1 MQSPV
6 DCRIYWTYGGRMM
19 GERSDLP
26 LPTSAYTLHVVMIG
40 TQHPGNLGAV
50 CRSLLNHGFDS
61 LRLVLPVC
69 HPDDIEARNR
79 AKHAGKIL
87 DSCQIYDSF
96 EDAVEDC
103 SLVVG
108 TSGKREIGDKTQKRH
123 FIYPWEFSERIY
135 DVNQSIALVFGE
147 EGKGLSID
155 DLLRCDYLVTLP
167 TWEGY
172 PITNLSHAVHT
183 LTYELHRYRVLKRQ
197 GHEEALPDIVPI
209 HRGISPEQRNVLR
222 KSVEDIAKFLP
233 GGDERRISFTHSL
246 TRALQR
252 SGLEP
257 DQTNRLIGGFVD
269 ASTALEYATSKKE
282 WQSSRRRRVILEE
295 E

>member
-1 MQSPV
+1 
-6 DCRIYWTYGGRMM
+6 M

-26 LPTSAYTLHVVMIG
+26 LPFSQYNLHVIMVG

-61 LRLVLPVC
+61 LRLVQPKC
-69 HPDDIEARNR
+69 HPDDLEARNR
-79 AKHAGKIL
+79 AKHAGRVL
-87 DSCQIYDSF
+87 DKCQIFSTF
-96 EDAVEDC
+96 EDAIQDC

-123 FIYPWEFSERIY
+123 FVYPWEFAKRVSSSQ
-135 DVNQSIALVFGE
+135 QSIALVFGE
-147 EGKGLSID
+147 EGKGLSTE

-183 LTYELHRYRVLKRQ
+183 LTYELHRFRVLERQ
-197 GHEEALPDIVPI
+197 GEDEALPDIVPI
-209 HRGISPEQRNVLR
+209 HRSISPMQRQVLR
-222 KSVEDIAKFLP
+222 KAIEDIAKFLP
-233 GGDERRISFTHSL
+233 GGDERRISFSHSL

-252 SGLEP
+252 SGLEA

-269 ASTALEYATSKKE
+269 ASTALEYASISNDWKST
-282 WQSSRRRRVILEE
+282 RRRRVILEE

>member
-1 MQSPV
+1 
-6 DCRIYWTYGGRMM
+6 M

-26 LPTSAYTLHVVMIG
+26 LPTSAYTLHVVMVG

-50 CRSLLNHGFDS
+50 CRSLLNHGFNS
-61 LRLVLPVC
+61 LRLVQPVC
-69 HPDDIEARNR
+69 HPNDIEARNR

-87 DSCQIYDSF
+87 DSCQIYDSL
-96 EDAVEDC
+96 EDAVQDC

-108 TSGKREIGDKTQKRH
+108 TSGKREIGNKTQKRH

-135 DVNQSIALVFGE
+135 DVDQSIALVFGE

-155 DLLRCDYLVTLP
+155 NLLRCDYLVTLP

-183 LTYELHRYRVLKRQ
+183 LTYELHRHRVLKRQ
-197 GHEEALPDIVPI
+197 GDEKALPDIVPI

-222 KSVEDIAKFLP
+222 KSIEDIAKFLP

-269 ASTALEYATSKKE
+269 ASTALEFATTKKE

>member
-1 MQSPV
+1 
-6 DCRIYWTYGGRMM
+6 MM

-26 LPTSAYTLHVVMIG
+26 LPTSAYTLHVVMVG

-50 CRSLLNHGFDS
+50 CRSLLNHGFNS
-61 LRLVLPVC
+61 LRLVQPVC
-69 HPDDIEARNR
+69 HPNDIEARNR

-87 DSCQIYDSF
+87 DSCQIYDSL
-96 EDAVEDC
+96 EDAVQDC

-108 TSGKREIGDKTQKRH
+108 TSGKREIGNKTQKRH

-135 DVNQSIALVFGE
+135 DVDQSIALVFGE

-183 LTYELHRYRVLKRQ
+183 LTYELHRHRVLKRQ
-197 GHEEALPDIVPI
+197 GDEKALPYIVPI

-222 KSVEDIAKFLP
+222 KSIEDIAKFLP

-269 ASTALEYATSKKE
+269 ASTALEFATTKKE

>member
-1 MQSPV
+1 
-6 DCRIYWTYGGRMM
+6 MM
-19 GERSDLP
+19 GARSDLP
-26 LPTSAYTLHVVMIG
+26 LPTSAYTLHVVMVG

-50 CRSLLNHGFDS
+50 CRSLLNHGFNS
-61 LRLVLPVC
+61 LRLVQPVC
-69 HPDDIEARNR
+69 HPNDIEARNR

-87 DSCQIYDSF
+87 DSCQIYDSL
-96 EDAVEDC
+96 EDAVQDC

-108 TSGKREIGDKTQKRH
+108 TSGKREIGNKTQKRH

-135 DVNQSIALVFGE
+135 DVDQSIALVFGE

-183 LTYELHRYRVLKRQ
+183 LTYELHRHRVLKRQ
-197 GHEEALPDIVPI
+197 GDEKALPDIVPI

-222 KSVEDIAKFLP
+222 KSIEDIAKFLP

-269 ASTALEYATSKKE
+269 ASTALEFATTKKE

>member
-1 MQSPV
+1 
-6 DCRIYWTYGGRMM
+6 M
-19 GERSDLP
+19 GERSELP
-26 LPTSAYTLHVVMIG
+26 LPSSAYTLHVVMIG

-61 LRLVLPVC
+61 LRLVKPVC

-87 DSCQIYDSF
+87 DSCQIYDTF
-96 EDAVEDC
+96 EHAVEDC

-183 LTYELHRYRVLKRQ
+183 LTYELHRDRVLKRQ
-197 GHEEALPDIVPI
+197 GKEEALPDII
-209 HRGISPEQRNVLR
+209 AIRRGISPEQRNVLR

-233 GGDERRISFTHSL
+233 GGDERRVSFSHSL

-269 ASTALEYATSKKE
+269 ASTALEFATAQKE

>member
-1 MQSPV
+1 
-6 DCRIYWTYGGRMM
+6 MM

-135 DVNQSIALVFGE
+135 DVDQSIALVFGE

-197 GHEEALPDIVPI
+197 GHEKALPDIVPI

-269 ASTALEYATSKKE
+269 ASTALEYATTKKE
-282 WQSSRRRRVILEE
+282 WQSGRRRRVILEE

>member
-1 MQSPV
+1 
-6 DCRIYWTYGGRMM
+6 MM

-26 LPTSAYTLHVVMIG
+26 LPTSAYTLHVVMVG

-50 CRSLLNHGFDS
+50 CRSLLNHGFNS
-61 LRLVLPVC
+61 LRLVQPVC
-69 HPDDIEARNR
+69 HPNDIEARNR

-87 DSCQIYDSF
+87 DSCQIYDSL
-96 EDAVEDC
+96 EDAVQDC

-108 TSGKREIGDKTQKRH
+108 TSGKREIGNKTQKRH

-135 DVNQSIALVFGE
+135 DVYQSIALVFGE

-183 LTYELHRYRVLKRQ
+183 LTYELHRHRVLKRQ
-197 GHEEALPDIVPI
+197 GDEKALPDIVPI

-222 KSVEDIAKFLP
+222 KSIEDIAKFLP

-269 ASTALEYATSKKE
+269 ASTALEFATTKKE

>member
-1 MQSPV
+1 
-6 DCRIYWTYGGRMM
+6 M
-19 GERSDLP
+19 GERSDIP
-26 LPTSAYTLHVVMIG
+26 LPSSNYELHIVMVG

-61 LRLVLPVC
+61 LRLVQPDC
-69 HPDDIEARNR
+69 HPDDLEARNR
-79 AKHAGKIL
+79 AKHAGRVL
-87 DSCQIYDSF
+87 DKCRIFDSF
-96 EDAVEDC
+96 EDAIADC

-123 FIYPWEFSERIY
+123 FMYPWEFSERIS
-135 DVNQSIALVFGE
+135 NIQQSIALVFGE
-147 EGKGLSID
+147 EGKGLSTT

-183 LTYELHRYRVLKRQ
+183 LTYELHRYRVLQNQ
-197 GHEEALPDIVPI
+197 GNDEALPDIVPI
-209 HRGISPEQRNVLR
+209 QRGISPEQRNVLR
-222 KSVEDIAKFLP
+222 KAVEDIAQYLP

-269 ASTALEYATSKKE
+269 ASTALEYASKSDT
-282 WQSSRRRRVILEE
+282 WRSRRRRRVHLEE

>member
-1 MQSPV
+1 
-6 DCRIYWTYGGRMM
+6 M
-19 GERSDLP
+19 GDRSILP
-26 LPTSAYTLHVVMIG
+26 LPFSTYDLHVVLVGI
-40 TQHPGNLGAV
+40 QHPGNLGAV

-61 LRLVLPVC
+61 LRLVQPQC

-79 AKHAGKIL
+79 AKHAGRIL
-87 DSCQIYDSF
+87 DSCKLYDSF
-96 EDAVEDC
+96 EEAISDC

-123 FIYPWEFSERIY
+123 FMYPWEFSERISRI
-135 DVNQSIALVFGE
+135 DQSVALVFGE
-147 EGKGLSID
+147 EGKGLSTE

-183 LTYELHRYRVLKRQ
+183 LTYELHRHRVLQTQ
-197 GHEEALPDIVPI
+197 GDDEALPDIVPI
-209 HRGISPEQRNVLR
+209 QRGISPEQRIVLR
-222 KSVEDIAKFLP
+222 KAIEDIAVNLP
-233 GGDERRISFTHSL
+233 GGDERKISFTHSL

-252 SGLEP
+252 SGMEP
-257 DQTNRLIGGFVD
+257 DETNRLIGGFVD
-269 ASTALEYATSKKE
+269 ASTALEFASQYDE
-282 WQSSRRRRVILEE
+282 WKTTRRRRVVFEE

>member
-1 MQSPV
+1 
-6 DCRIYWTYGGRMM
+6 M

-26 LPTSAYTLHVVMIG
+26 LPFCNYTLHVVLVG

-61 LRLVLPVC
+61 LRLVQPQC
-69 HPDDIEARNR
+69 HPDDVEARNR
-79 AKHAGKIL
+79 AKHAGRVL
-87 DSCQIYDSF
+87 DACQIYSTF
-96 EDAVEDC
+96 EEAISDC

-123 FIYPWEFSERIY
+123 FMYPWEFVDRVSTTQ
-135 DVNQSIALVFGE
+135 QSVALVFGE
-147 EGKGLSID
+147 EGMGLSTE

-183 LTYELHRYRVLKRQ
+183 LTYELHRQRVLDGQ
-197 GHEEALPDIVPI
+197 GQDAALPDIVPI
-209 HRGISPEQRNVLR
+209 ERSISPEQRRVLR
-222 KSVEDIAKFLP
+222 KSIDDIARFLP
-233 GGDERRISFTHSL
+233 GGEERRISFSHSL

-252 SGLEP
+252 SGLET

-269 ASTALEYATSKKE
+269 ASTALEFVSQDTT
-282 WQSSRRRRVILEE
+282 WRSSRRRRVLLEE

>member
-1 MQSPV
+1 
-6 DCRIYWTYGGRMM
+6 M

-26 LPTSAYTLHVVMIG
+26 LPFCNYTLHVVLVG

-61 LRLVLPVC
+61 LRLVQPQC
-69 HPDDIEARNR
+69 HPDDVEARNR
-79 AKHAGKIL
+79 AKHAGRVL
-87 DSCQIYDSF
+87 DACQIYSTF
-96 EDAVEDC
+96 EEAISDC

-123 FIYPWEFSERIY
+123 FMYPWEFVDRVSTTQ
-135 DVNQSIALVFGE
+135 QSVALVFGE
-147 EGKGLSID
+147 EGMGLSTE

-167 TWEGY
+167 TWVGY

-183 LTYELHRYRVLKRQ
+183 LTYELHRQRVLDGQ
-197 GHEEALPDIVPI
+197 GRDDALPDIVPI
-209 HRGISPEQRNVLR
+209 ERSISPEQRRVLR
-222 KSVEDIAKFLP
+222 KSIDDIARFLP
-233 GGDERRISFTHSL
+233 GGEERRISFTHSL
-246 TRALQR
+246 TRALLR
-252 SGLEP
+252 SGLET

-269 ASTALEYATSKKE
+269 ASTALEFVSQDTT
-282 WQSSRRRRVILEE
+282 WRSSRRRRVLLEE

>member
-1 MQSPV
+1 
-6 DCRIYWTYGGRMM
+6 M

-26 LPTSAYTLHVVMIG
+26 LPFCNYTLHVVLVG

-61 LRLVLPVC
+61 LRLVQPQC
-69 HPDDIEARNR
+69 HPDDVEARNR
-79 AKHAGKIL
+79 AKHAGRVL
-87 DSCQIYDSF
+87 DACQIYSTF
-96 EDAVEDC
+96 EEAISDC

-123 FIYPWEFSERIY
+123 FMYPWEFVDRVSTTQ
-135 DVNQSIALVFGE
+135 QSVALVFGE
-147 EGKGLSID
+147 EGMGLSTE

-183 LTYELHRYRVLKRQ
+183 LTYELHRQRVLDGQ
-197 GHEEALPDIVPI
+197 GRDAALPDIVPI
-209 HRGISPEQRNVLR
+209 ERSISPEQRRVLR
-222 KSVEDIAKFLP
+222 KSIDDIARFLP
-233 GGDERRISFTHSL
+233 GGEERRISFSHSL

-252 SGLEP
+252 SGLET

-269 ASTALEYATSKKE
+269 ASTALEFVSQDTT
-282 WQSSRRRRVILEE
+282 WRSSRRRRVLLEE

>member
-1 MQSPV
+1 
-6 DCRIYWTYGGRMM
+6 MM

-26 LPTSAYTLHVVMIG
+26 LPTSAYTLHVVMVG

-50 CRSLLNHGFDS
+50 CRSLLNHGFNS
-61 LRLVLPVC
+61 LRLVQPVC
-69 HPDDIEARNR
+69 HPNDIEARNR

-87 DSCQIYDSF
+87 DSCQIYDSL
-96 EDAVEDC
+96 EDAVQDC

-108 TSGKREIGDKTQKRH
+108 TSGKREIGNKTQKRH

-135 DVNQSIALVFGE
+135 DVDQSIALVFGE

-183 LTYELHRYRVLKRQ
+183 LTYELHRHRVLKRQ
-197 GHEEALPDIVPI
+197 GDEKALPDIVPI

-222 KSVEDIAKFLP
+222 KSIEDIAKFLP

-269 ASTALEYATSKKE
+269 ASTALEFATTKRE
-282 WQSSRRRRVILEE
+282 WQSRRRRRVILEE

>member
-1 MQSPV
+1 
-6 DCRIYWTYGGRMM
+6 MM

-96 EDAVEDC
+96 EDAVQDC

-197 GHEEALPDIVPI
+197 GHEKALPDIVPI

>member
-1 MQSPV
+1 
-6 DCRIYWTYGGRMM
+6 MM

-26 LPTSAYTLHVVMIG
+26 LPTSAYTLHVVMVG

-50 CRSLLNHGFDS
+50 CRSLLNHGFNS
-61 LRLVLPVC
+61 LRLVQPVC
-69 HPDDIEARNR
+69 HPNDIEARNR

-87 DSCQIYDSF
+87 DSCQIYDSL
-96 EDAVEDC
+96 EDAVQDC

-108 TSGKREIGDKTQKRH
+108 TSGKREIGNKTQKRH

-135 DVNQSIALVFGE
+135 DVDQSIALVFGE

-172 PITNLSHAVHT
+172 PIMNLSHAVHT
-183 LTYELHRYRVLKRQ
+183 LTYELHRHRVLKRQ
-197 GHEEALPDIVPI
+197 GDEKALPDIVPL

-222 KSVEDIAKFLP
+222 KSIEDIAKFLP

-269 ASTALEYATSKKE
+269 ASTALEFATIKKE

>member
-1 MQSPV
+1 
-6 DCRIYWTYGGRMM
+6 M

-26 LPTSAYTLHVVMIG
+26 LPFCNYTLHVVLVG

-61 LRLVLPVC
+61 LRLVQPQC
-69 HPDDIEARNR
+69 HPDDVEARNR
-79 AKHAGKIL
+79 AKHAGRVL
-87 DSCQIYDSF
+87 DACQIYSTF
-96 EDAVEDC
+96 EEAISDC

-123 FIYPWEFSERIY
+123 FMYPWEFVDRISTTQHS
-135 DVNQSIALVFGE
+135 VALIFGE
-147 EGKGLSID
+147 EGMGLSTE

-183 LTYELHRYRVLKRQ
+183 LTYELHRQRVLDGQ
-197 GHEEALPDIVPI
+197 GRDAALPDIVPI
-209 HRGISPEQRNVLR
+209 ERSISPEQRRVLR
-222 KSVEDIAKFLP
+222 KSIDDIARFLP
-233 GGDERRISFTHSL
+233 GGEERRISFSHSL

-252 SGLEP
+252 SGLET

-269 ASTALEYATSKKE
+269 ASTALEFASQDST
-282 WQSSRRRRVILEE
+282 WRSSRRRRVLLEE

>member
-1 MQSPV
+1 
-6 DCRIYWTYGGRMM
+6 MM

-26 LPTSAYTLHVVMIG
+26 LPTSAYTLHVVMVG

-50 CRSLLNHGFDS
+50 CRSLLNHGFNS
-61 LRLVLPVC
+61 LRLVQPVC
-69 HPDDIEARNR
+69 HPNDIEARNR

-87 DSCQIYDSF
+87 DSCQIYDSL
-96 EDAVEDC
+96 EDAVQDC

-108 TSGKREIGDKTQKRH
+108 TSGKREIGNKTQKRH

-135 DVNQSIALVFGE
+135 DVDQSIALVFGE

-155 DLLRCDYLVTLP
+155 DLLCCDYLVTLP

-183 LTYELHRYRVLKRQ
+183 LTYELHRHRVLKRQ
-197 GHEEALPDIVPI
+197 GNEKALPDIVPI

-222 KSVEDIAKFLP
+222 KSIEDIAKFLP

-269 ASTALEYATSKKE
+269 ASTALEFATTKRE

>member
-1 MQSPV
+1 
-6 DCRIYWTYGGRMM
+6 M

-26 LPTSAYTLHVVMIG
+26 LPFSQYNLHVIMVG

-61 LRLVLPVC
+61 LRLVQPKC
-69 HPDDIEARNR
+69 HPDDLEARNR
-79 AKHAGKIL
+79 AKHAGRVL
-87 DSCQIYDSF
+87 DKCQIFSTF
-96 EDAVEDC
+96 EDAIQDC

-123 FIYPWEFSERIY
+123 FVYPWEFAKRVSSSQ
-135 DVNQSIALVFGE
+135 QSIALVFGE
-147 EGKGLSID
+147 EGKGLSTE

-183 LTYELHRYRVLKRQ
+183 LTYELHRFRVLERQ
-197 GHEEALPDIVPI
+197 GEDEALPDIVPI
-209 HRGISPEQRNVLR
+209 HRSISPIQRQVLR
-222 KSVEDIAKFLP
+222 KAIEDIAKFLP
-233 GGDERRISFTHSL
+233 GGDERRISFSHSL

-252 SGLEP
+252 SGLEA

-269 ASTALEYATSKKE
+269 ASTALEYASTSNDWK
-282 WQSSRRRRVILEE
+282 STRRRRVILEE

>member
-1 MQSPV
+1 
-6 DCRIYWTYGGRMM
+6 M

-26 LPTSAYTLHVVMIG
+26 LPFSQYNLHVIMVG

-61 LRLVLPVC
+61 LRLVQPKC
-69 HPDDIEARNR
+69 HPDDLEARNR
-79 AKHAGKIL
+79 AKHAGRVL
-87 DSCQIYDSF
+87 DKCQIFSTF
-96 EDAVEDC
+96 EDAVQDC

-123 FIYPWEFSERIY
+123 FVYPWEFAKRVSSSQ
-135 DVNQSIALVFGE
+135 QSIALVFGE
-147 EGKGLSID
+147 EGKGLSTE

-183 LTYELHRYRVLKRQ
+183 LTYELHRFRVLERQ
-197 GHEEALPDIVPI
+197 GEDEALPDIVPI
-209 HRGISPEQRNVLR
+209 HRSISPMQRQVLR
-222 KSVEDIAKFLP
+222 KAIEDIAKFLP
-233 GGDERRISFTHSL
+233 GGDERRISFSHSL

-252 SGLEP
+252 SGLEA

-269 ASTALEYATSKKE
+269 ASTALEYASTSNDWK
-282 WQSSRRRRVILEE
+282 STRRRRVILEE

>member
-1 MQSPV
+1 
-6 DCRIYWTYGGRMM
+6 M
-19 GERSDLP
+19 GERSNVP
-26 LPTSAYTLHVVMIG
+26 LPHSDYTLHVVLIG

-61 LRLVLPVC
+61 LRLVTPQC
-69 HPDDIEARNR
+69 HPDDVEARNR
-79 AKHAGKIL
+79 AKHAGRVL
-87 DSCQIYDSF
+87 DTCQLFNSF
-96 EDAVEDC
+96 EDAISDC

-123 FIYPWEFSERIY
+123 FIYPWEFADRI
-135 DVNQSIALVFGE
+135 NSTRQSIALVFGE
-147 EGKGLSID
+147 EGKGLSTE

-183 LTYELHRYRVLKRQ
+183 LTYELHRYRVIESQ
-197 GHEEALPDIVPI
+197 GVDEGLPNIIPI
-209 HRGISPEQRNVLR
+209 ERSISPEQRRVLR
-222 KSVEDIAKFLP
+222 KAIHDIANFLP

-252 SGLEP
+252 SGLET

-269 ASTALEYATSKKE
+269 ASTALEFATKSDE
-282 WQSSRRRRVILEE
+282 WGSNRRRRVILEE

>member
-1 MQSPV
+1 
-6 DCRIYWTYGGRMM
+6 M

-26 LPTSAYTLHVVMIG
+26 LPFCNYTLHVVLVG

-61 LRLVLPVC
+61 LRLVQPQC
-69 HPDDIEARNR
+69 HPDDVEARNR
-79 AKHAGKIL
+79 AKHAGRVL
-87 DSCQIYDSF
+87 DACQIYSTF
-96 EDAVEDC
+96 EEAISDC

-123 FIYPWEFSERIY
+123 FMYPWEFVDRISATQ
-135 DVNQSIALVFGE
+135 QSVALVFGE
-147 EGKGLSID
+147 EGKGLSTE

-183 LTYELHRYRVLKRQ
+183 LTYELHRQRVLEGQ
-197 GHEEALPDIVPI
+197 GRDAALPDIVPI
-209 HRGISPEQRNVLR
+209 ERSISPEQRRVLR
-222 KSVEDIAKFLP
+222 KSIDDIARFLP
-233 GGDERRISFTHSL
+233 GGEERRISFTHSL
-246 TRALQR
+246 TRALLR
-252 SGLEP
+252 SGLET

-269 ASTALEYATSKKE
+269 ASTALEFVTQDTT
-282 WQSSRRRRVILEE
+282 WRSSRRRRVLLEE

>member
-1 MQSPV
+1 
-6 DCRIYWTYGGRMM
+6 MM

-26 LPTSAYTLHVVMIG
+26 LPQSEYTLHVVMVG
-40 TQHPGNLGAV
+40 TEHPGNLGAV

-61 LRLVLPVC
+61 LRLIQPKC

-79 AKHAGKIL
+79 AKHAGRVL
-87 DSCQIYDSF
+87 DTCQIFDSF
-96 EDAVEDC
+96 EEAVADC

-108 TSGKREIGDKTQKRH
+108 TSGKREIGEKTQKRH
-123 FIYPWEFSERIY
+123 FMYPWEFADRIETTQ
-135 DVNQSIALVFGE
+135 QSVALVFGE
-147 EGKGLSID
+147 EGKGLSTE

-183 LTYELHRYRVLKRQ
+183 LTYELHRKRVVALQ
-197 GHEEALPDIVPI
+197 GKDEALPDIVPI
-209 HRGISPEQRNVLR
+209 GRSISPEQRRVLR
-222 KSVEDIAKFLP
+222 KAIRDIAKFLP
-233 GGDERRISFTHSL
+233 GGEERRISFTHSL

-252 SGLEP
+252 SGLET

-269 ASTALEYATSKKE
+269 ASTALEYATSSNDWK
-282 WQSSRRRRVILEE
+282 SNRRRRVILEE

>member
-1 MQSPV
+1 
-6 DCRIYWTYGGRMM
+6 MM

-26 LPTSAYTLHVVMIG
+26 LPTSAYTLHVVMVG

-50 CRSLLNHGFDS
+50 CRSLLNHGFNS
-61 LRLVLPVC
+61 LRLVQPVC
-69 HPDDIEARNR
+69 HPNDIEARNR

-87 DSCQIYDSF
+87 VSCQIYDSL
-96 EDAVEDC
+96 EDAVQDC

-108 TSGKREIGDKTQKRH
+108 TSGKREIGNKTQKRH
-123 FIYPWEFSERIY
+123 FIYHWEFSERIY
-135 DVNQSIALVFGE
+135 DVDQSIALVFGE

-183 LTYELHRYRVLKRQ
+183 LTYELHRHRVLKRQ
-197 GHEEALPDIVPI
+197 GDEKALPDIVPI

-222 KSVEDIAKFLP
+222 KSIEDIAKFLP

-269 ASTALEYATSKKE
+269 ASTALEFATTKKE

>member
-1 MQSPV
+1 
-6 DCRIYWTYGGRMM
+6 M
-19 GERSDLP
+19 GERTDLP
-26 LPTSAYTLHVVMIG
+26 LPESAYTLHVVMVGI
-40 TQHPGNLGAV
+40 QHPGNLGAV

-61 LRLVLPVC
+61 LRLVQPKC

-79 AKHAGKIL
+79 AKHAGRIL
-87 DSCQIYDSF
+87 DTCKIYESF
-96 EDAVEDC
+96 EEAIADC

-123 FIYPWEFSERIY
+123 FMYPWEFSERISGLE
-135 DVNQSIALVFGE
+135 QSIALVFGE
-147 EGKGLSID
+147 EGKGLSTD

-183 LTYELHRYRVLKRQ
+183 LTYELHRHRVLERQ
-197 GHEEALPDIVPI
+197 GQDAALPAIVPI
-209 HRGISPEQRNVLR
+209 QRGISPEQRNVLR
-222 KSVEDIAKFLP
+222 KSVEDIARYLP

-246 TRALQR
+246 IRALQR
-252 SGLEP
+252 SGLET

-269 ASTALEYATSKKE
+269 ASTALEFAANSDN
-282 WQSSRRRRVILEE
+282 WRSNRRRRVILEE

>member
-1 MQSPV
+1 
-6 DCRIYWTYGGRMM
+6 MM

-26 LPTSAYTLHVVMIG
+26 LPTSAYTLHVVMVG

-50 CRSLLNHGFDS
+50 CRSLLNHGFNS
-61 LRLVLPVC
+61 LRLVQPVC
-69 HPDDIEARNR
+69 HPNDIEARNR

-87 DSCQIYDSF
+87 DSCQIYDSL
-96 EDAVEDC
+96 EDAVQDC

-108 TSGKREIGDKTQKRH
+108 TSGKREIGNKTQKRH

-135 DVNQSIALVFGE
+135 DVDQSIALVFGE

-183 LTYELHRYRVLKRQ
+183 LTYELHRHRVLKRQ
-197 GHEEALPDIVPI
+197 GDEKALPDIVPL

-222 KSVEDIAKFLP
+222 KSIEDIAKFLP

>member
-1 MQSPV
+1 
-6 DCRIYWTYGGRMM
+6 M
-19 GERSDLP
+19 GERSDIP
-26 LPTSAYTLHVVMIG
+26 LPSSNYELHIVMVG

-61 LRLVLPVC
+61 LRLVQPDC
-69 HPDDIEARNR
+69 HPDDLEARNR
-79 AKHAGKIL
+79 AKHAGRVL
-87 DSCQIYDSF
+87 DKCRIFDSF
-96 EDAVEDC
+96 EDAIADC

-123 FIYPWEFSERIY
+123 FMYPWEFSERIS
-135 DVNQSIALVFGE
+135 NIQQSIALVFGE
-147 EGKGLSID
+147 EGKGLSTT

-183 LTYELHRYRVLKRQ
+183 LTYELHRYRVLQNQ
-197 GHEEALPDIVPI
+197 GNDEALPDIVPI
-209 HRGISPEQRNVLR
+209 QRGISPEQRNVLR
-222 KSVEDIAKFLP
+222 KAVEDIAQYLP

-269 ASTALEYATSKKE
+269 ASTALEYASKSDT
-282 WQSSRRRRVILEE
+282 WRSRRRRRVQLEE

>member
-1 MQSPV
+1 
-6 DCRIYWTYGGRMM
+6 MM

-26 LPTSAYTLHVVMIG
+26 LPTSAYTLHVVMVG

-96 EDAVEDC
+96 EEAVQDC

-123 FIYPWEFSERIY
+123 FIYPWEFSDRIY
-135 DVNQSIALVFGE
+135 DVDQSIALVFGE

-155 DLLRCDYLVTLP
+155 YLLRCDYLVTLP

-183 LTYELHRYRVLKRQ
+183 LTYELHRHRVLKRQ
-197 GHEEALPDIVPI
+197 GDEKALPDIVPI
-209 HRGISPEQRNVLR
+209 QRGISPEQRNVLR
-222 KSVEDIAKFLP
+222 KSIEDIAKFLP
-233 GGDERRISFTHSL
+233 GGDERRISFAHSL

-269 ASTALEYATSKKE
+269 ASTALEYATTKKE

>member
-1 MQSPV
+1 
-6 DCRIYWTYGGRMM
+6 M
-19 GERSDLP
+19 GDRSILP
-26 LPTSAYTLHVVMIG
+26 LPFSTYDLHVVLVGI
-40 TQHPGNLGAV
+40 QHPGNLGAV

-61 LRLVLPVC
+61 LRLVQPQC

-79 AKHAGKIL
+79 AKHAGRIL
-87 DSCQIYDSF
+87 DSCKLYDSF
-96 EDAVEDC
+96 EEAISDC

-123 FIYPWEFSERIY
+123 FMYPWEFSERISSI
-135 DVNQSIALVFGE
+135 NQSVALVFGE
-147 EGKGLSID
+147 EGKGLSTE

-183 LTYELHRYRVLKRQ
+183 LTYELHRHRVLQTQ
-197 GHEEALPDIVPI
+197 GDDEALPDIVPI
-209 HRGISPEQRNVLR
+209 QRGISPEQRIVLR
-222 KSVEDIAKFLP
+222 KAIEDIAVNLP
-233 GGDERRISFTHSL
+233 GGDERKISFTHSL

-252 SGLEP
+252 SGMEP
-257 DQTNRLIGGFVD
+257 DETNRLIGGFVD
-269 ASTALEYATSKKE
+269 ASTALEFASQYDE
-282 WQSSRRRRVILEE
+282 WKTTRRRRVVFEE

>member
-1 MQSPV
+1 
-6 DCRIYWTYGGRMM
+6 MM

-26 LPTSAYTLHVVMIG
+26 LPTSAYTLHVVMVG

-50 CRSLLNHGFDS
+50 CRSLLNHGFNS
-61 LRLVLPVC
+61 LRLVQPVC
-69 HPDDIEARNR
+69 HPNDIEARNR

-87 DSCQIYDSF
+87 DSCQIYDSL
-96 EDAVEDC
+96 EDAVQDC

-108 TSGKREIGDKTQKRH
+108 TSGKREIGNKTQKRH

-135 DVNQSIALVFGE
+135 DVDQSIALVFGE

-183 LTYELHRYRVLKRQ
+183 LTYELHRHRVLKRQ
-197 GHEEALPDIVPI
+197 GDEKALPDIVPI

-222 KSVEDIAKFLP
+222 KSIEDIAKFLP

-269 ASTALEYATSKKE
+269 ASTALEFATTKKE
-282 WQSSRRRRVILEE
+282 WHSSRRRRVILEE

>member
-1 MQSPV
+1 
-6 DCRIYWTYGGRMM
+6 M

-26 LPTSAYTLHVVMIG
+26 LRFCNYTLHVVLVG

-61 LRLVLPVC
+61 LRLVQPQC
-69 HPDDIEARNR
+69 HPDDVEARNR
-79 AKHAGKIL
+79 AKHAGRVL
-87 DSCQIYDSF
+87 DACQIYNTL
-96 EDAVEDC
+96 EDAISDC

-123 FIYPWEFSERIY
+123 FIYPWEFVDRISATQ
-135 DVNQSIALVFGE
+135 QSVALVFGE
-147 EGKGLSID
+147 EGKGLSTE

-183 LTYELHRYRVLKRQ
+183 LTYELHRQRVLEGQ
-197 GHEEALPDIVPI
+197 GRDAALPDIVPI
-209 HRGISPEQRNVLR
+209 ERSISPEQRRVLR
-222 KSVEDIAKFLP
+222 KSIDDIARFLP
-233 GGDERRISFTHSL
+233 GGEERRISFSHSL

-252 SGLEP
+252 SGLET

-269 ASTALEYATSKKE
+269 ASTALEFVTQDTT
-282 WQSSRRRRVILEE
+282 WRSSRRRRVLLEE

>member
-1 MQSPV
+1 
-6 DCRIYWTYGGRMM
+6 MM

-197 GHEEALPDIVPI
+197 GHEKALPDIVPI

-269 ASTALEYATSKKE
+269 ASTALEYATTKKE
-282 WQSSRRRRVILEE
+282 WQSNRRRRVILEE

>member
-1 MQSPV
+1 
-6 DCRIYWTYGGRMM
+6 M

-26 LPTSAYTLHVVMIG
+26 LPFCNYTLHVVLVG

-61 LRLVLPVC
+61 LRLVQPQC
-69 HPDDIEARNR
+69 HPDDVEARNR
-79 AKHAGKIL
+79 AKHAGRIL
-87 DSCQIYDSF
+87 DACQIYNTL
-96 EDAVEDC
+96 EDAILDC

-123 FIYPWEFSERIY
+123 FMYPWEFVDRISATQ
-135 DVNQSIALVFGE
+135 QSVALVFGE
-147 EGKGLSID
+147 EGKGLSTE

-183 LTYELHRYRVLKRQ
+183 LTYELHRQRVLEGQ
-197 GHEEALPDIVPI
+197 GRDAALPDIVPI
-209 HRGISPEQRNVLR
+209 ERSISPEQRRVLR
-222 KSVEDIAKFLP
+222 KSIDDIARFLP
-233 GGDERRISFTHSL
+233 GGEERRISFSHSL

-252 SGLEP
+252 SGLET

-269 ASTALEYATSKKE
+269 ASTALEFVSQDTT
-282 WQSSRRRRVILEE
+282 WRSSRRRRVLLEE